1 MRVQWIVALFTVL
14 LALPA
19 RAGPGAGGEPGDRGF
34 EAERAAAVKEL
45 VSGLESY
52 AEWSTS
58 KKLWLERDRALEGI
72 LAIDPGNLSAKR
84 GLAWQQVADGVWE
97 PPKEK
102 KPTKNYD
109 LAALKEAPAHYTEAI
124 RPWRDH
130 LLRLLE
136 EHRAELTSVQ
146 RDSALEEILAVDP
159 EDEQVRAA
167 NGEVRGAKGWVL
179 AETARAKA
187 RRAEIRNIVKD
198 ALAAVPKIE
207 DIATNA
213 IDQSFKVDWK
223 ASLGTD
229 RVHVLTTGA
238 RAEAERAA
246 AVLHAT
252 REVFNKVFGTAAD
265 LHERFTVYLLC
276 DPASKATF
284 IENVGGL
291 TPAQRLFYSQVS
303 GTGLNGSNSAAWW
316 AEEPERRLDGI
327 TRHTLGARLISE
339 FNVSTDVAWAWEGL
353 GLYLTR
359 EMIGTRMTWYISPA
373 KESETSATKKTG
385 TDWMKKLLTPGT
397 NWMNEGYRL
406 VRAGDA
412 VGLAG
417 SMLRPLNRMSPQDL
431 FLSYVVAAY
440 LLETESERLP
450 GLLRALAGSKGRP
463 AQSLPQAWQ
472 SVFSTELGSLAPR
485 LERWLG
491 ERR

>member
-1 MRVQWIVALFTVL
+1 MRVHRIVALFMAL
-14 LALPA
+14 FALPA
-19 RAGPGAGGEPGDRGF
+19 WASAGTRGAVAADGF

-52 AEWSTS
+52 AEWSSS
-58 KKLWLERDRALEGI
+58 KKLWLERNRALEGI

-84 GLAWQQVADGVWE
+84 GLGWQQVADGVWE
-97 PPKEK
+97 PPKEP

-109 LAALKEAPAHYTEAI
+109 LAALKEAPAHYGEAI

-136 EHRAELTSVQ
+136 EHRAELTSSQ

-159 EDEQVRAA
+159 DDEQVRAV
-167 NGEVRGAKGWVL
+167 NGEVRGEKGWVL
-179 AETARAKA
+179 AETVRAKA
-187 RRAEIRNIVKD
+187 RRAEIRSIVKE

-207 DIATNA
+207 DIAANDVDA
-213 IDQSFKVDWK
+213 SFKLNWK

-229 RVHVLTTGA
+229 RVHVLTTGD

-246 AVLHAT
+246 HVLHAT

-265 LHERFTVYLLC
+265 LHGRFTVYLVC

-284 IENVGGL
+284 IENIAGL
-291 TPAQRLFYSQVS
+291 TPAQRVFYGQVQ
-303 GTGLNGSNSAAWW
+303 GTGLTGSNSAAWW
-316 AEEPERRLDGI
+316 AEEPVRRLDGI
-327 TRHTLGARLISE
+327 TRHTFGARLISE
-339 FNVSTDVAWAWEGL
+339 FNISTDVAWAWEGL

-359 EMIGTRMTWYISPA
+359 EMIGTRMTWYITPA
-373 KESETSATKKTG
+373 RESETVATKKTG

-406 VRAGDA
+406 VRASDA
-412 VGLAG
+412 AGLAG
-417 SMLRPLNRMSPQDL
+417 TLMRPLNRMTPQDL
-431 FLSYVVAAY
+431 FVSYVVAAY
-440 LLETESERLP
+440 LLETEAARLP

-463 AQSLPQAWQ
+463 AQSLPPAWQ
-472 SVFSTELGSLAPR
+472 SVFSTEFGSLAPR